1 VGQKRNSP
9 RRSRSQPRP
18 PDEARNAGRP
28 TTRTQS
34 GLGRIKKG
42 ALWLGAAAL
51 AATISYGVPRLLEK
65 GGKALNTNA
74 PLLVSVQLPG
84 EYQTDSFFTPMYL
97 FEDLTPTSIPANV
110 VKAGGADYY
119 EWARQHG
126 GVPGQEQ
133 PMRLILRGRSA
144 DPVIVN
150 GIRARVLDRADPL
163 QGWFTHDRG
172 CGGVDIRNAVID
184 LDQDPPKIA
193 FTGLVQENPGKETL
207 ALTLQVT
214 STDVEVIDVLAKT
227 RRNDVKWELEI
238 LYSAAGESGVFT
250 VRDGNEPFE
259 VTALKGG
266 RARFYR
272 VDYPSPRLVRE
283 SQGDPKSDGM
293 HFC

>member
-1 VGQKRNSP
+1 
-9 RRSRSQPRP
+9 
-18 PDEARNAGRP
+18 
-28 TTRTQS
+28 
-34 GLGRIKKG
+34 
-42 ALWLGAAAL
+42 
-51 AATISYGVPRLLEK
+51 
-65 GGKALNTNA
+65 
-74 PLLVSVQLPG
+74 
-84 EYQTDSFFTPMYL
+84 
-97 FEDLTPTSIPANV
+97 
-110 VKAGGADYY
+110 
-119 EWARQHG
+119 
-126 GVPGQEQ
+126 
-133 PMRLILRGRSA
+133 MRLILRGRGA

-163 QGWFTHDRG
+163 EGWFTHDRG
-172 CGGVDIRNAVID
+172 CGGVDVRNAVID
-184 LDQDPPKIA
+184 LDKDPPKIA
-193 FTGLVQENPGKETL
+193 FSGLVQKNPGKQTL

-283 SQGDPKSDGM
+283 SESDPASDGL